1 MNDTDLDIRA
11 FTTSDLDELQH
22 IRALAFAPVFS
33 SFRDIVGPQIAD
45 VALASAEEE
54 QEQLLA
60 GLCAPGAPEQV
71 YVAVLDGQVVGFTAL
86 SLDEN
91 TRVGEIS
98 LNAVHPDFS
107 GQGIGTRLYRRAIDV
122 MKAGGM
128 KVASVGTGG
137 DPSHAPA
144 RRAYEKAG
152 FGPSIPSLWMY
163 RAL

>member
-1 MNDTDLDIRA
+1 MNDMHLDIRA
-11 FTTSDLDELQH
+11 FTAADLDELQH

-33 SFRDIVGPQIAD
+33 SLRDIVGPEIAD
-45 VALASAEEE
+45 VALASAEQE

-60 GLCAPGAPEQV
+60 NLCAPDAPEQV
-71 YVAVLDGQVVGFTAL
+71 HVAVLDGQVVGFAAL

-91 TRVGEIS
+91 ARVGEIS

-107 GQGIGTRLYRRAIDV
+107 GQGIGTRLYRHAIEVMRA
-122 MKAGGM
+122 AGM

-152 FGPSIPSLWMY
+152 FGPSIPSIWMY
-163 RAL
+163 RAV